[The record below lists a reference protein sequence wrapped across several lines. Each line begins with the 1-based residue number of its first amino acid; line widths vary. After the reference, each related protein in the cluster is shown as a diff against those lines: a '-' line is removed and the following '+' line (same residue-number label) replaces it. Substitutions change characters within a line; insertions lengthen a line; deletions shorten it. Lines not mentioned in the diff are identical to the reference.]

1 MSNSQEFHSLIT
13 KIHAKLM
20 PYQKGNN
27 NLTKKEV
34 EDFIFFLRK
43 GN

>member
-13 KIHAKLM
+13 KIHDKLM
-20 PYQKGNN
+20 PYLKGNSKS
-27 NLTKKEV
+27 TIKEV

>member
-1 MSNSQEFHSLIT
+1 MSKSQEFDYLIT
-13 KIHAKLM
+13 KIHDKLV
-20 PYQKGNN
+20 PYLKGNSKS
-27 NLTKKEV
+27 TIKEV